1 MNDIKILL
9 QNKIS
14 AENNSSYYCQF
25 LVNLYGAYF
34 DEGSVKIVLELM
46 DAGSIGDVLRIYRA
60 AEIPG
65 PIIPENILAKISM
78 QVNLILI
85 NFRS

>member
-1 MNDIKILL
+1 
-9 QNKIS
+9 
-14 AENNSSYYCQF
+14 
-25 LVNLYGAYF
+25 
-34 DEGSVKIVLELM
+34 M

-78 QVNLILI
+78 QVNSYNYLL
-85 NFRS
+85 